1 MNAKESIAIAIDAV
15 RSQKLRSGLT
25 LLSISIGVF
34 AIIAS
39 TGITTAL
46 QNAVNA
52 QMATLGEHSFLIQ
65 RTPTLQFGGSWRKYM
80 RRKPITLDQARQFRD
95 RMTLTTLISISN
107 TNPSYVI
114 KAGQTSTDPDVTLIG
129 VDDLYFNVNAVTL
142 SEGRPFTQHEGEV
155 GGNVAILGNDVIVK
169 LFPRG
174 GALGRTVTIKNQSFL
189 VVGILEIRGGVMG
202 QSQDNRVL
210 VPMPTFDRYY
220 TWEWDR
226 SVDVSVKA
234 MSAEALPATVDEA
247 IGIMRSLRNVKP
259 WEENTFELDT
269 NDALTAQFSG
279 FSVALLAVA
288 WISGIGALIAAG
300 IGIMNMMLV
309 SVRERTREIGV
320 RKALGAKRAWIVR
333 QFLIESVTLCQ
344 LGGMAGTAAGL
355 GAAWGVTAMLRS
367 TGMQSLTFDL
377 PWGAVLFSVISCT
390 AIGIGF
396 GLYPAFRAASLD
408 PIEALRYE

>member
-1 MNAKESIAIAIDAV
+1 MNAAESIAIALDAV
-15 RSQKLRSGLT
+15 RAQKLRSGLT

-46 QNAVNA
+46 QNAVNM

-65 RTPTLQFGGSWRKYM
+65 RTPTLTFGGSWRKYM
-80 RRKPITLDQARQFRD
+80 RRKPITLEQARQFRD
-95 RMTLTTLISISN
+95 RMTLTNLISISN

-114 KAGQTSTDPDVTLIG
+114 KAGQTSTDPDVALIG
-129 VDDLYFNVNAVTL
+129 ADDLYFNVNAVNL
-142 SEGRPFTQHEGEV
+142 SEGRPFSLHEGEQ
-155 GGNVAILGNDVIVK
+155 GGNVAILGNDVVVK

-174 GALGRTVTIKNQSFL
+174 GAVGSTVTIRNQTFR
-189 VVGILEIRGGVMG
+189 VIGILEVRGGVMG

-210 VPMPTFDRYY
+210 IPMPIFDRYF

-234 MSAEALPATVDEA
+234 ASAEALPATVDEA
-247 IGIMRSLRNVKP
+247 TGILRALRGVKP

-288 WISGIGALIAAG
+288 WISGIGALVAAG

-320 RKALGAKRAWIVR
+320 RKALGARRAWIVR

-344 LGGMAGTAAGL
+344 LGGMAGTAAGI
-355 GAAWGVTAMLRS
+355 GTSWAVTTLLRN
-367 TGMQSLTFDL
+367 TGMQTLVFDM
-377 PWGAVLFSVISCT
+377 PWGAVIFSVVICT

>member
-1 MNAKESIAIAIDAV
+1 MNIRESIAIAVDAV

-65 RTPTLQFGGSWRKYM
+65 RTPSIQFGHNWRKYM
-80 RRKPITLDQARQFRD
+80 RRKPITYDQALEFKS
-95 RMTLTTLISISN
+95 RMTLTNLVSISN

-114 KAGQTSTDPDVTLIG
+114 KAGESSTDPDVSLIG
-129 VDDLYFNVNAVTL
+129 ADALYFNVNAITL
-142 SEGRPFTQHEGEV
+142 SEGRPFTDHEAEYGR
-155 GGNVAILGNDVIVK
+155 NVAILGKDVVVK
-169 LFPRG
+169 LFPTG
-174 GALGRTVTIKNQSFL
+174 VVLGRTVTIKNQTFE
-189 VVGILEIRGGVMG
+189 VIGVLEERGGVMG

-210 VPMPTFDRYY
+210 IPMPVFDKYY

-234 MSAEALPATVDEA
+234 LGAESLPATVDEA
-247 IGIMRSLRNVKP
+247 TGIMRALREVKP

-288 WISGIGALIAAG
+288 WISGIGALVAAG

-320 RKALGAKRAWIVR
+320 RKALGAKRSWIVR
-333 QFLIESVTLCQ
+333 QFLVESVTLCQ
-344 LGGMAGTAAGL
+344 FGGMAGTAAGI
-355 GAAWGVTAMLRS
+355 GTAWGVTALLRN
-367 TGMQSLTFDL
+367 TGMQSLAFQM
-377 PWGAVLFSVISCT
+377 PWGAVIFSVIICT

>member
-1 MNAKESIAIAIDAV
+1 
-15 RSQKLRSGLT
+15 
-25 LLSISIGVF
+25 
-34 AIIAS
+34 
-39 TGITTAL
+39 
-46 QNAVNA
+46 
-52 QMATLGEHSFLIQ
+52 
-65 RTPTLQFGGSWRKYM
+65 
-80 RRKPITLDQARQFRD
+80 
-95 RMTLTTLISISN
+95 
-107 TNPSYVI
+107 
-114 KAGQTSTDPDVTLIG
+114 
-129 VDDLYFNVNAVTL
+129 
-142 SEGRPFTQHEGEV
+142 
-155 GGNVAILGNDVIVK
+155 
-169 LFPRG
+169 
-174 GALGRTVTIKNQSFL
+174 
-189 VVGILEIRGGVMG
+189 
-202 QSQDNRVL
+202 
-210 VPMPTFDRYY
+210 
-220 TWEWDR
+220 
-226 SVDVSVKA
+226 

-367 TGMQSLTFDL
+367 TGMQSLTFL
-377 PWGAVLFSVISCT
+377 GAPCSSVLS
-390 AIGIGF
+390 
-396 GLYPAFRAASLD
+396 AARL
-408 PIEALRYE
+408 

>member
-1 MNAKESIAIAIDAV
+1 MNATESISIALDAV
-15 RSQKLRSGLT
+15 RAQKLRSGLT

-80 RRKPITLDQARQFRD
+80 RRKPITLDQARQFKD
-95 RMTLTTLISISN
+95 MMSMTNLISISN

-114 KAGQTSTDPDVTLIG
+114 KAGQTSTDPDVALIG
-129 VDDLYFNVNAVTL
+129 ADDLYFNVNAVDL
-142 SEGRPFTQHEGEV
+142 SDGRPFTAHEGEV
-155 GGNVAILGNDVIVK
+155 GGNVAILGKDVVVK

-174 GALGRTVTIKNQSFL
+174 DAMDRTVSIKNQTFRVIGVL
-189 VVGILEIRGGVMG
+189 AERGGVMG

-210 VPMPTFDRYY
+210 IPMPTFDRYY

-234 MSAEALPATVDEA
+234 LSAEALPATVDEA
-247 IGIMRSLRNVKP
+247 IGILRALRNVQP

-288 WISGIGALIAAG
+288 WISGIGALVAAG

-320 RKALGAKRAWIVR
+320 RKALGARKIWIVR

-344 LGGMAGTAAGL
+344 LGGMAGTAAGI
-355 GAAWGVTAMLRS
+355 GTAWAVTAVLRG
-367 TGMQSLTFDL
+367 TGMQSLAFEL
-377 PWGAVLFSVISCT
+377 PWGAVIASVVICT

-396 GLYPAFRAASLD
+396 GLYPAIRAASLD